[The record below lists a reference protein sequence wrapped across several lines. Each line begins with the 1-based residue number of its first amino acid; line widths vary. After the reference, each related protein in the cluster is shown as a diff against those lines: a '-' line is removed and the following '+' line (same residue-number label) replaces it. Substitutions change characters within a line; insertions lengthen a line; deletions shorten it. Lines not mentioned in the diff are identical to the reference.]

1 MLLPVLHFLPFP
13 ILDTLF
19 LAHLMDTG
27 FPQRDDPTN
36 LLAQDLVI
44 GHGESERL
52 GRHGRFLCVGDMVET
67 GKKKSMM
74 F

>member
-1 MLLPVLHFLPFP
+1 
-13 ILDTLF
+13 
-19 LAHLMDTG
+19 MDTG